1 LWNKHGCYRQERK
14 LIRASPDPTPLLTT
28 HIGVVPEDGPSREYR
43 ALIAAV
49 REMAGCVVVIAS
61 AINWIL
67 SDDSMYRRI
76 ADNALRVTR
85 EKYCYEVESRKLLD
99 EINRLAGE
107 W

>member
-1 LWNKHGCYRQERK
+1 
-14 LIRASPDPTPLLTT
+14 
-28 HIGVVPEDGPSREYR
+28 
-43 ALIAAV
+43 
-49 REMAGCVVVIAS
+49 MAGCVVVIAS